1 MQQLTVQATYNYIG
15 CKVIEASIDT
25 SSLIR
30 IPQGIDWASGV
41 NKGKLCRYKATL
53 DTPLDNRITV
63 EGQLQILD
71 IIETNQKN
79 PSIVLQDVDTNIVA
93 GEKKEIQTS
102 SFLNNQ
108 PTVMSKV
115 LGCSIYIAKD
125 RENHAHCSM
134 PMINHEQSEYPSLYL
149 IISPSSTYV
158 GITYRLLQDRMYE
171 HCTYK
176 WKDDTVK
183 RGKSTYDIMAYED
196 AKVYCIGRFTDYTLD
211 EIKAMSDDE
220 RKEFHHQ
227 MELIETLF
235 ITLASKQFP
244 HLELVNRKQIL
255 KDEKA
260 IVKHLGS
267 LPFVNVE
274 IHWEALYELG
284 FDIPRTA
291 RGKGRSKVTLDDVEF
306 IYYDDND
313 SIKYY
318 VPKQLYYDRYTNMVK
333 RHRDTEHLNKDYYF
347 DYAMM
352 TYLLLPHKTQKQ
364 LDYMLDLLNKQ
375 LAKTDNRHTVT
386 LYRPIGELIEEC
398 KSELDNLHCEDEYYE
413 ENRREIQMFLDLYL
427 DIQAHPTK
435 YRVMKYYC
443 EDDIG

>member
-1 MQQLTVQATYNYIG
+1 MITVQQLTVQATYNYIG

-53 DTPLDNRITV
+53 DTPLGNRITV

-211 EIKAMSDDE
+211 EIKAISDKE
-220 RKEFHHQ
+220 RKEHHHQ
-227 MELIETLF
+227 MELVETLF

-244 HLELVNRKQIL
+244 HLEQVNRKQIL
-255 KDEKA
+255 KDDKA

-267 LPFVNVE
+267 LPFTNVE
-274 IHWEALYELG
+274 IDWDLLDSLG
-284 FDIPRTA
+284 YKIPWKFSNKDT
-291 RGKGRSKVTLDDVEF
+291 
-306 IYYDDND
+306 NW
-313 SIKYY
+313 KYIGY
-318 VPKQLYYDRYTNMVK
+318 GDKPSVFYCLPKQFYDRFNSLLDK
-333 RHRDTEHLNKDYYF
+333 HRDTESLTENSRF
-347 DYAMM
+347 DYAMLF
-352 TYLLLPHKTQKQ
+352 YILVPHKTGKQLNYFLDLFEKQ
-364 LDYMLDLLNKQ
+364 LD
-375 LAKTDNRHTVT
+375 KTDSRLAYT
-386 LYRPIGELIEEC
+386 LYRPLEELIEE
-398 KSELDNLHCEDEYYE
+398 E
-413 ENRREIQMFLDLYL
+413 RRELAIPRSMFDKEEVQECLDFYL
-427 DIQAHPTK
+427 DIQAHPNK
-435 YRVMKYYC
+435 YKIEYSYY
-443 EDDIG
+443 

>member
-1 MQQLTVQATYNYIG
+1 MQHDVKTTYNYVG

-53 DTPLDNRITV
+53 NTPLDNRITV

-93 GEKKEIQTS
+93 GQDLEIQTS

-149 IISPSSTYV
+149 IISPSSIYV
-158 GITYRLLQDRMYE
+158 GITHRLLQDRMYE

-183 RGKSTYDIMAYED
+183 RGKSTYDMLAYED

-211 EIKAMSDDE
+211 EIKAMDKAKRD
-220 RKEFHHQ
+220 EFHTK
-227 MELIETLF
+227 METVETLF

-267 LPFVNVE
+267 LPFVNIEVE
-274 IHWEALYELG
+274 WELLDSIG
-284 FDIPRTA
+284 FDIPYKRTNKDTYWKYI
-291 RGKGRSKVTLDDVEF
+291 GYGDKPSKFYCL
-306 IYYDDND
+306 
-313 SIKYY
+313 
-318 VPKQLYYDRYTNMVK
+318 PKQFYDRFNSLLDEY
-333 RHRDTEHLNKDYYF
+333 RDTESLTEESWF
-347 DYAMM
+347 DYALLF
-352 TYLLLPHKTQKQ
+352 YLLVPHKTDKQ
-364 LDYMLDLLNKQ
+364 LNYMLDIF
-375 LAKTDNRHTVT
+375 AKHLDKSDKRQRVV
-386 LYRPIGELIEEC
+386 LYKPLEELIEE
-398 KSELDNLHCEDEYYE
+398 E
-413 ENRREIQMFLDLYL
+413 RRELNNPRSMYDKDDVQKILDLYL
-427 DIQAHPTK
+427 DVKQHPSRYKIK
-435 YRVMKYYC
+435 YCYY
-443 EDDIG
+443 IN